1 MSGARRLM
9 VWCVFSTTAM
19 LAITGAALAEEDEDD
34 GDRLADDPLGA
45 FDFGFDG
52 DLVMP
57 SMAVESLGATPG
69 GAQDIGWYRDQV
81 ARGAVPHPNTITPEG
96 LFSEHDLPVPASQC
110 RELLCV
116 TGQAIPARLLVQQ
129 DVRMLAQ
136 LGFASGLTEETFEHR
151 PLNLVAVVD
160 TSGSMAGAPLDTV
173 RESLR
178 QVASQLG
185 RGDQLAI
192 VRYSDEVEQ
201 VLTPTAAT
209 DRRRVERAIGS
220 LVSSGSTYLEAGL
233 KLGFEVA
240 QKSAARFRG
249 TTRVMLFTDERPN
262 VGRTDAGSFMQMA
275 EQASRQGVGL
285 TTIGVAT
292 HFGAELATKV
302 SSVRGGNLFFFP
314 DVAEMRRV
322 FEEELDTM
330 VTELAYDLKLAIRP
344 GKGLK
349 IVGVYGIPGDA
360 LEWGDDG
367 AIRLEVATIFLSRRK
382 GAIFI
387 ALAPKG
393 RIGLPSTRYQTG
405 EVAARV
411 GLSYEEVTGV
421 RKRESVDLTLVG
433 GDRAGVGLRRGRMLV
448 DQVTSLKEAGIA
460 HHERNDQERAYK
472 IIRDLASLY
481 RGSIDPE
488 LAEER
493 QLVFTLEQTLAEMSG
508 HHGEPQL
515 SHALHPVTGL
525 PPR

>member
-1 MSGARRLM
+1 MRGAGRLV
-9 VWCVFSTTAM
+9 VWCVFATM
-19 LAITGAALAEEDEDD
+19 IAICAASVAAEDEDD
-34 GDRLADDPLGA
+34 KDELADDPLGGFDFA
-45 FDFGFDG
+45 FDGA
-52 DLVMP
+52 LAMP
-57 SMAVESLGATPG
+57 SPAVESLGATPG

-81 ARGAVPHPNTITPEG
+81 AQGAVPHPNTITPEG
-96 LFSEHDLPVPASQC
+96 LFSEHDLPLRGSRC

-116 TGQAIPARLLVQQ
+116 KGQAVPARLLVQE
-129 DVRMLAQ
+129 DVRILAQ
-136 LGFASGLTEETFEHR
+136 LGFASGLSEETFERR
-151 PLNLVAVVD
+151 PQNLVAVVD
-160 TSGSMAGAPLDTV
+160 TSGSMSGAPLDTV

-185 RGDQLAI
+185 RGDQISI
-192 VRYSDEVEQ
+192 VRYSDRVEQ
-201 VLTPTAAT
+201 VLAPTAAT
-209 DRRRVERAIGS
+209 AGRRIDRAIDS

-233 KLGFEVA
+233 ELGFEVA
-240 QKSAARFRG
+240 HRSARRFRG

-275 EQASRQGVGL
+275 EEASRRGVGL

-330 VTELAYDLKLAIRP
+330 VTELAYDLDLVIHP
-344 GKGLK
+344 GAGLK
-349 IVGVYGIPGDA
+349 IAGVYGIPGDA
-360 LEWGDDG
+360 LTWEEDG

-382 GAIFI
+382 GAIFV
-387 ALAPKG
+387 ALAPDG
-393 RIGLPSTRYQTG
+393 PMGLPAERLQPG

-411 GLSYEEVTGV
+411 GLSYEEVTGKRV
-421 RKRESVDLTLVG
+421 RDRVDLTVVAA
-433 GDRAGVGLRRGRMLV
+433 DRAGLGLRRGRLLV

-460 HHERNDQERAYK
+460 HHERNDQEAAYR

-481 RGSIDPE
+481 RGTTDPD

-493 QLVFTLEQTLAEMSG
+493 RLVFELEQTLAEMSG